1 MYANT
6 PTIARAARTI
16 ASNGV
21 KERRAAGGGG
31 PPSSGRDCVLAEDF
45 LPITLSLPCLCS
57 GATVDGW
64 CGGPADRDAVSALR
78 NRRGTV
84 LRMSAGNRRAY
95 LAWVAVCLIWG
106 TTYLGIRIALETI
119 PPLLMA
125 AIRWIVA
132 GGLLVTVLTLRGVR
146 MPQRGEWP
154 ALAVLGILL
163 LGFGNGAVVWAEQTV
178 PSGLTAVLVATS
190 PFWMVGIDA
199 LMPDGER
206 LTLRRLLGL
215 VVGFCGIVMLVWP
228 EIHVGEGGR
237 TFLGGVISAQIAC
250 IGWAVGSSYARSRGR
265 GHAKDEN
272 VLASAAFEMLFG
284 GVALLAVSLV
294 LREPAGLAFSPRS
307 ATALL
312 YLTFVGAIAGFSAY
326 AYALKHLPVATV
338 SLYAYVNPIIAV
350 VLGTLVL
357 REPFNA
363 RMAVAAAVVLV
374 GIGLVRQRGDG

>member
-1 MYANT
+1 M
-6 PTIARAARTI
+6 PAR
-16 ASNGV
+16 S
-21 KERRAAGGGG
+21 
-31 PPSSGRDCVLAEDF
+31 
-45 LPITLSLPCLCS
+45 
-57 GATVDGW
+57 
-64 CGGPADRDAVSALR
+64 
-78 NRRGTV
+78 
-84 LRMSAGNRRAY
+84 RRAY

-132 GGLLVTVLTLRGVR
+132 GGLLILVLKLRGVQ
-146 MPQRGEWP
+146 MPQRAEWP

-206 LTLRRLLGL
+206 LTLRRTLGL
-215 VVGFCGIVMLVWP
+215 ALGFCGIVMLVWP

-237 TFLGGVISAQIAC
+237 TFLGGVISAQVAC
-250 IGWAVGSSYARSRGR
+250 IGWAVGSSYARRRGR
-265 GHAKDEN
+265 GHAKEEN

-284 GVALLAVSLV
+284 GIALLAVALLMHETTRLV
-294 LREPAGLAFSPRS
+294 FSPRS
-307 ATALL
+307 GAALL
-312 YLTFVGAIAGFSAY
+312 YLTFVGAIGGFSAY

-350 VLGTLVL
+350 ILGTLVL
-357 REPFNA
+357 QEPLNA
-363 RMAVAAAVVLV
+363 RMAAAAAVVLA
-374 GIGLVRQRGDG
+374 GIALVRQTESSKS

>member
-1 MYANT
+1 M
-6 PTIARAARTI
+6 PART
-16 ASNGV
+16 
-21 KERRAAGGGG
+21 
-31 PPSSGRDCVLAEDF
+31 
-45 LPITLSLPCLCS
+45 
-57 GATVDGW
+57 
-64 CGGPADRDAVSALR
+64 
-78 NRRGTV
+78 
-84 LRMSAGNRRAY
+84 RRAY

-132 GGLLVTVLTLRGVR
+132 GGVLIVLLKVRGVQ
-146 MPQRGEWP
+146 MPQRREWL

-206 LTLRRLLGL
+206 LTLRRTLGL
-215 VVGFCGIVMLVWP
+215 IVGFCGIVMLVWP
-228 EIHVGEGGR
+228 EIRVGEGGR
-237 TFLGGVISAQIAC
+237 TFLAGVISAQIAC
-250 IGWAVGSSYARSRGR
+250 IGWAVGSSYARRRGR
-265 GHAKDEN
+265 GHAKEEN

-284 GVALLAVSLV
+284 GVALLAVAL
-294 LREPAGLAFSPRS
+294 LMRENTRLAFSPRS
-307 ATALL
+307 AGALV
-312 YLTFVGAIAGFSAY
+312 YLTFVGAVAGFSAY

-357 REPFNA
+357 QEPFNV
-363 RMAVAAAVVLV
+363 RMAAAAAVVLT
-374 GIGLVRQRGDG
+374 GIALVRQTEG